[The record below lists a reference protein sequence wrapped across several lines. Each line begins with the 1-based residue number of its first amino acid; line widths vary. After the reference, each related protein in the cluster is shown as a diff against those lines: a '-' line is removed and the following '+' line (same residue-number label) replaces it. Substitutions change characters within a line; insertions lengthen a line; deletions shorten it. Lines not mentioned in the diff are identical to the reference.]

1 MRLKSIFGQIS
12 SPISLYHFRLLQEFD
27 LKKPSSPFKD
37 LDKFLKPIP
46 AISFPLTVR
55 HGKVALEHVI
65 RSQKTTDRKQTGK
78 INSFYSSQEN
88 ILLVAPQGSIFGP
101 LFFKLYVHDIFLLLK
116 TTYFAGYKDGSV
128 PFLVGD
134 DTTDALKPLEQIG
147 KNLRKWFLNNRMKL
161 NSGKISG

>member
-37 LDKFLKPIP
+37 LDKFLKPIS

-55 HGKVALEHVI
+55 K
-65 RSQKTTDRKQTGK
+65 KTTDRKQRGK
-78 INSFYSSQEN
+78 INK
-88 ILLVAPQGSIFGP
+88 IF
-101 LFFKLYVHDIFLLLK
+101 VHDIFLILK
-116 TTYFAGYKDGSV
+116 TTYFTGHVDGSMSFV
-128 PFLVGD
+128 VGD
-134 DTTDALKPLEQIG
+134 DRYNTSSKSPWTDRQKSS
-147 KNLRKWFLNNRMKL
+147 NNRIKL